1 MGFIEVFLLAMP
13 SNLTSSFLTVQINS
27 NDLTVLLG
35 IHNLKYYFFF
45 AILKGEIVIEF

>member
-35 IHNLKYYFFF
+35 IHNLKYYFF